1 MVWNLFI
8 YVEVIM
14 DTKRTFVGKPMTVN
28 EFKELMDEMY
38 KKDENGI
45 PLWKKVFGVTEGS
58 KGHEPEK
65 K

>member
-1 MVWNLFI
+1 
-8 YVEVIM
+8 M
-14 DTKRTFVGKPMTVN
+14 DKKETFVGKPMTVE
-28 EFKELMDEMY
+28 EFKQLMDEMY

-45 PLWKKVFGVTEGS
+45 PLWKKVFGVAKGS